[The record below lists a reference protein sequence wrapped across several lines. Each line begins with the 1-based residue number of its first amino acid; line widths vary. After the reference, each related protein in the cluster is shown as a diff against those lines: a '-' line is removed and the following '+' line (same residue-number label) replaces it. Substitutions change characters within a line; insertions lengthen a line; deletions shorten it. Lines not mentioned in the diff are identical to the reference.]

1 MLRKKQK
8 ILFHE
13 LKDIKNMTQNVK
25 EHKLELEETKKWDD
39 TLKKL
44 EIKEKIIS
52 ERKPKLEGNK
62 SE

>member
-1 MLRKKQK
+1 M
-8 ILFHE
+8 HE

-52 ERKPKLEGNK
+52 EMKPKLEGNK